1 MHCRAEIGYLVG
13 YRASNIWKVWFPRTN
28 SYKYVRDATF
38 NKSLNY
44 RKHPSEP
51 LKIRTAYNMVGI
63 YFAVIGNNCAIPTVL
78 AFLSN
83 NVVGSSKRQIAVPLQ
98 TSLAAIGGIFGS
110 LVFWEQDY
118 PGYRPGLYASI
129 ACLVVCI
136 LITLFITAFFRREN
150 QAADKKGKILEGLE
164 GYRYTL

>member
-1 MHCRAEIGYLVG
+1 
-13 YRASNIWKVWFPRTN
+13 
-28 SYKYVRDATF
+28 
-38 NKSLNY
+38 
-44 RKHPSEP
+44 
-51 LKIRTAYNMVGI
+51 MVGI